1 MMVRAHIQGD
11 KGRPYM
17 IIDSNILG
25 HIEHLHIGD
34 FALDLGE
41 SSIVWAANGVGKTS
55 IYKYLRDENGGE
67 LAFVDCEDYRNNFLK
82 QKRKIQFG
90 ADIAPL
96 KKTQDDLSSLIGEFD
111 IDGALKSFN
120 LTTIAA
126 IKNALPTKTECK
138 KNKEDTILSFSAE
151 KVNEISQE
159 ASTED
164 LRFLIKHV
172 AEIRNASEIKDDIE
186 QIKNSSLESIMRDVE
201 RILTDEDDTC
211 PICGSKVEGIKAEIN
226 KRRQQLHT
234 KKTPLVEEYLRENP
248 DLSLNSAVEKVD
260 FLIDSFGDAD
270 KVTDDHVL
278 SVIISLGSKESL
290 EELQSKQVKVKDL
303 KKSIAKLEAERDK
316 FFSLLLGRKDQIKD
330 FFQLKY
336 SVDPDKVVFDSD
348 AGAVEISLPRDVATF
363 STGEIDLMILNIGIN
378 AYLASDATSLIIDDP
393 ISSFDISNQYV
404 VMFDLVRIAIEEKRP
419 VVIFT
424 HNMNC
429 INIADSQSPKAFK
442 YFYLEKSQR
451 GLELLAL
458 GLTRPS
464 NSRRISPESI
474 VKNAMASANEDIGER
489 IVYLNALISRSPNEN
504 LSKLFHYD
512 GSYETCYEDRTLSND
527 YLVELIDKCLYSDN
541 DGLSFAERCIN
552 KMLCFAGCRVWVEK
566 QIFLGIPE
574 EKKAELEGLQL
585 GEKIDAVFPR
595 NADSIWIGSEAINR
609 PYLFSKKTMINQQ
622 LHPDAQG
629 MPFEFAI
636 NLSEHD
642 ICSEVDEIVGRFN
655 MKQD

>member
-1 MMVRAHIQGD
+1 
-11 KGRPYM
+11 M
-17 IIDSNILG
+17 IIDASVLENID
-25 HIEHLHIGD
+25 HLHIGD
-34 FALDLGE
+34 FALDLSE

-55 IYKYLRDENGGE
+55 IYRYLRDEDGGE
-67 LAFVDCEDYRNNFLK
+67 LAFVDCEDYRNNILK

-96 KKTQDDLSSLIGEFD
+96 KKAQDDLSSLIGEFD

-120 LTTIAA
+120 LTTAAA
-126 IKNALPTKTECK
+126 IKNALPTKGGCK
-138 KNKEDTILSFSAE
+138 KNKEDTVLSFSAE
-151 KVNEISQE
+151 KVKEISQA

-186 QIKNSSLESIMRDVE
+186 QIKNSSLESIMRDIE
-201 RILTDEDDTC
+201 RILTDEDNTC
-211 PICGSKVEGIKAEIN
+211 PICGSKVDGIKAEIS
-226 KRRQQLHT
+226 KRRKQLNV
-234 KKTPLVEEYLRENP
+234 KKTPLVEEYLREHP

-260 FLIDSFGDAD
+260 LLIDGFGDAD

-278 SVIISLGSKESL
+278 SAIISLGSKESL
-290 EELQSKQVKVKDL
+290 EGLQAKQAKVKEL
-303 KKSIAKLEAERDK
+303 KESIAGLEAERDK

-330 FFQLKY
+330 FFEIKY
-336 SVDPDKVVFDSD
+336 SVNPDKVVFDPD

-363 STGEIDLMILNIGIN
+363 STGEIDLMVLTIGIN
-378 AYLASDATSLIIDDP
+378 AYLASDAASLIIDDP

-404 VMFDLVRIAIEEKRP
+404 VMFDLVRVAIEEKRP

-429 INIADSQSPKAFK
+429 VNIADSQSPKAFK

-458 GLTRPS
+458 GLARPS
-464 NSRRISPESI
+464 NGRRISPESI
-474 VKNAMASANEDIGER
+474 VENAMASANEDIGER
-489 IVYLNALISRSPNEN
+489 IVYLKALVNRSLNED

-512 GSYETCYEDRTLSND
+512 GPYEIHYEERILSNS
-527 YLVELIDKCLYSDN
+527 YLVDLIDGCLYSEN
-541 DGLSFAERCIN
+541 AGLSFAERCIN

-566 QIFLGIPE
+566 QIYLGVPE
-574 EKKAELEGLQL
+574 EKKTELEGLQL

-595 NADSIWIGSEAINR
+595 NVDSAWAGSGSVNR
-609 PYLFSKKTMINQQ
+609 PYLYSKKTMINQQ
-622 LHPDAQG
+622 LHLDAQG

-636 NLSEHD
+636 NLSEQD
-642 ICSEVDEIVGRFN
+642 ICSEIDDIVGHFN
-655 MKQD
+655 MEEK

>member
-1 MMVRAHIQGD
+1 
-11 KGRPYM
+11 M
-17 IIDSNILG
+17 IIDSSILEN
-25 HIEHLHIGD
+25 IEHLRIGD
-34 FALDLGE
+34 FTLDLSE

-55 IYKYLRDENGGE
+55 IYKYLRDEDGGE
-67 LAFVDCEDYRNNFLK
+67 LAFVDCEDYRNNYLK

-96 KKTQDDLSSLIGEFD
+96 KKAQEDLSSLIGEFD

-120 LTTIAA
+120 LSTAAA
-126 IKNALPTKTECK
+126 IKNALPTKGECK
-138 KNKEDTILSFSAE
+138 KNKEDTVLSFSIA
-151 KVNEISQE
+151 KVKEISQE
-159 ASTED
+159 VSTED
-164 LRFLIKHV
+164 LRFFIRHI
-172 AEIRNASEIKDDIE
+172 AEIRNASEVKDDIE
-186 QIKNSSLESIMRDVE
+186 QIKNSSLESIMRDIE
-201 RILTDEDDTC
+201 RILNDEDDTC
-211 PICGSKVEGIKAEIN
+211 PICGSRVDGIKAEIN
-226 KRRQQLHT
+226 KRRQRLNI
-234 KKTPLVEEYLRENP
+234 KKAPLVEEYLREHP
-248 DLSLNSAVEKVD
+248 DIALNSAVEKVD
-260 FLIDSFGDAD
+260 LLIDSFGDAD
-270 KVTDDHVL
+270 KVTDDHIL
-278 SVIISLGSKESL
+278 SAIISLGSKESL
-290 EELQSKQVKVKDL
+290 EELRAKQSKVKEL

-316 FFSLLLGRKDQIKD
+316 FFSLLLGRQDQIKD
-330 FFQLKY
+330 FFKIKY

-348 AGAVEISLPRDVATF
+348 AGAVEISLPREVATF
-363 STGEIDLMILNIGIN
+363 STGEIDLMVLTIGIN
-378 AYLASDATSLIIDDP
+378 AYLASDATSLIVDDP
-393 ISSFDISNQYV
+393 ISSFDVSNQYV

-451 GLELLAL
+451 GLELLSL
-458 GLTRPS
+458 GLVKPS

-474 VKNAMASANEDIGER
+474 VENAKGSANEDIDER
-489 IVYLNALISRSPNEN
+489 IVYLNALVNRSSNED

-512 GSYETCYEDRTLSND
+512 GPYETYYEGKALSNN
-527 YLVELIDKCLYSDN
+527 YLVELIDKCLYSDSN
-541 DGLSFAERCIN
+541 GLSFAERCIN

-566 QIFLGIPE
+566 QIYLGVPE
-574 EKKAELEGLQL
+574 EKRTELEGLQL
-585 GEKIDAVFPR
+585 GEKIDLVFPR

-642 ICSEVDEIVGRFN
+642 ICSEVDDIVSRFN
-655 MKQD
+655 TEDS